1 MVFLAAFALM
11 LLAGRNLN
19 GLIRSRYF
27 GRLREHAREQALHFG
42 LRLGLLLLHRLQLSY
57 SRCAGSSE
65 DGHTLTLKQLFRTEA
80 RTAPSMLPRSLPN
93 LLCFLNHVLLT
104 PLFLL
109 NYRCWPI
116 RFITAGLLT
125 DMHLLPQVMVALA
138 SLTRVQQVL
147 AVFITI
153 RGFGWTS
160 SRATCEVIVF
170 STIWRGERVLP
181 GWLRGEHEL
190 TSHRGHHLERIGN

>member
-1 MVFLAAFALM
+1 M
-11 LLAGRNLN
+11 
-19 GLIRSRYF
+19 
-27 GRLREHAREQALHFG
+27 
-42 LRLGLLLLHRLQLSY
+42 
-57 SRCAGSSE
+57 
-65 DGHTLTLKQLFRTEA
+65 QLFRSEA

-116 RFITAGLLT
+116 RFLTAGLLT

-153 RGFGWTS
+153 RGFGWNS
-160 SRATCEVIVF
+160 SRATREVIMLGA
-170 STIWRGERVLP
+170 IWRRERVLP
-181 GWLRGEHEL
+181 GRLRGEHEL
-190 TSHRGHHLERIGN
+190 SLHRGHHLERVGN